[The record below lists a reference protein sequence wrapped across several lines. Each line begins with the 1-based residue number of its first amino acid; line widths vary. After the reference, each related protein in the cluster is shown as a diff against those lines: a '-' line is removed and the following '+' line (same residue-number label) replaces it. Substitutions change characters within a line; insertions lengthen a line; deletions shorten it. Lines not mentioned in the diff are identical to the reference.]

1 MNLFSDKFMCMLNG
15 NKENHHDF
23 YKHMLQ
29 LKNQQ

>member
-1 MNLFSDKFMCMLNG
+1 MLNG

-29 LKNQQ
+29 LKKSTITVKNI